1 MKSEQI
7 KEMTQKATEQLI
19 ASLNAG
25 HSEALVGYLKAVSR
39 FHRYS
44 LHNVMLIAL
53 QKPNASYIAGFRTWN
68 KLNRSVRKGEKGILI
83 LAPIARKKNE
93 SEEQHSKVP
102 TSSVAGFRAAYV
114 FDISQTDGAELP
126 SIGVV
131 QGDPSEYRERLYV
144 FAKAQGISVEYS
156 TEIAPARGTSS
167 GGPIRLLPGQ
177 SPAEEFSTLVHEIA
191 HELLYQG
198 DRRATTS
205 KRIRETEA
213 EATAF
218 VVSQAIG
225 LDTGSAACDYIQ
237 LYNGDAKLL
246 FESLEHVQ
254 RTAIQILDAIGSEES
269 SSPPA

>member
-19 ASLNAG
+19 ASLDAG
-25 HSEALVGYLKAVSR
+25 HSEALIAYLKAIGR

-44 LHNVMLIAL
+44 LHNVLLIAL

-68 KLNRSVRKGEKGILI
+68 KLGRFVRKGEKGILI
-83 LAPIARKKNE
+83 LAPIVRQKDE
-93 SEEQHSKVP
+93 TEEEHSKGP
-102 TSSVAGFRAAYV
+102 TTSVAGFRAAYV
-114 FDISQTDGAELP
+114 FDIGQTDGAELP

-131 QGDPSEYRERLYV
+131 QGDPSEHRERLYA
-144 FAKAQGISVEYS
+144 FAQAREISIEYS

-167 GGPIRLLPGQ
+167 GGRIRLLPGQ

-191 HELLYQG
+191 HELLHQR
-198 DRRATTS
+198 DRRGTTS

-218 VVSQAIG
+218 VVSRSIG

-237 LYNGDAKLL
+237 LYNGDANLL
-246 FESLEHVQ
+246 LESLEHIQ
-254 RTAIQILDAIGSEES
+254 RTAIQILDAIGSNES